1 MGLRSRTLLQADTS
15 PLSLPAG
22 STPRPSPSSALSL
35 LSRFLPRRPFPLSWK
50 SHPLPG
56 SSRKPSVTGPAG
68 GERVTQ
74 QLGLHGLNHQSDAAW
89 CASWL
94 VLRATR
100 ASSRRRQC
108 TARAPR
114 PPAGAAG
121 EAQPPLPVLL
131 SRRHQG
137 DALHGGTFRNVC
149 YDRDHPTPSAGTYR
163 GSECSGCREQTKALL
178 SVGCRGQKQAD
189 GGGRG
194 AGDPPGVRADG
205 RSGASARTEVSV
217 TRAQQ
222 RVGGWGACA
231 RTARAQWAPHL
242 RASRVEGKGSGLES
256 EAGEGRAGRC
266 GRSS

>member
-108 TARAPR
+108 TARAP
-114 PPAGAAG
+114 PSGLG
-121 EAQPPLPVLL
+121 ERL
-131 SRRHQG
+131 SRRFPSCCQ
-137 DALHGGTFRNVC
+137 GGTKATRFTGERSGTCVTTEITQPPQPVLIEARNVLG
-149 YDRDHPTPSAGTYR
+149 AGNR
-163 GSECSGCREQTKALL
+163 QRPCSRWGAE
-178 SVGCRGQKQAD
+178 GQKQAD

-205 RSGASARTEVSV
+205 RSGAPARTEVSV

-222 RVGGWGACA
+222 RVDGWGACA

>member
-1 MGLRSRTLLQADTS
+1 M
-15 PLSLPAG
+15 
-22 STPRPSPSSALSL
+22 
-35 LSRFLPRRPFPLSWK
+35 
-50 SHPLPG
+50 
-56 SSRKPSVTGPAG
+56 
-68 GERVTQ
+68 TQ

-149 YDRDHPTPSAGTYR
+149 YDRDHPTPSAGTY
-163 GSECSGCREQTKALL
+163 
-178 SVGCRGQKQAD
+178 
-189 GGGRG
+189 
-194 AGDPPGVRADG
+194 
-205 RSGASARTEVSV
+205 
-217 TRAQQ
+217 
-222 RVGGWGACA
+222 
-231 RTARAQWAPHL
+231 
-242 RASRVEGKGSGLES
+242 
-256 EAGEGRAGRC
+256 
-266 GRSS
+266 

>member
-1 MGLRSRTLLQADTS
+1 MRVLARAEGHAGLLA
-15 PLSLPAG
+15 PPAVHG
-22 STPRPSPSSALSL
+22 Q
-35 LSRFLPRRPFPLSWK
+35 
-50 SHPLPG
+50 G
-56 SSRKPSVTGPAG
+56 SSV
-68 GERVTQ
+68 
-74 QLGLHGLNHQSDAAW
+74 
-89 CASWL
+89 
-94 VLRATR
+94 
-100 ASSRRRQC
+100 
-108 TARAPR
+108 
-114 PPAGAAG
+114 GAAG
-121 EAQPPLPVLL
+121 EAQPQLPVLL

-205 RSGASARTEVSV
+205 WSGASARTEVSV

-222 RVGGWGACA
+222 RVDGWGACA
-231 RTARAQWAPHL
+231 RTARAQWALHL
-242 RASRVEGKGSGLES
+242 RASRVEGNGSGLES